1 MTAIYDLVSIDAL
14 SGVATDTIEPFVQL
28 RANSGYEQGR
38 SAGDNA
44 LDAVLIGQL
53 DPGAARGLAM
63 SILEAADAAE
73 FDAMLYTLML
83 RRLGEDPNAEAKASA
98 ILADLRAEREQ
109 RR

>member
-1 MTAIYDLVSIDAL
+1 MTAIYDLASIDAL
-14 SGVATDTIEPFVQL
+14 SGVATDTTEPFVQI
-28 RANSGYEQGR
+28 RANSAAVANEGE
-38 SAGDNA
+38 
-44 LDAVLIGQL
+44 LDAVLLGQL
-53 DPGAARGLAM
+53 DPVAARGLAM

-98 ILADLRAEREQ
+98 ILADLRSEREQ